1 MVKVSNGCKI
11 TIIIQKHFLIK
22 IMTNDIEIIQG
33 DDTTIRFTI
42 TDQNGNAVDLSSAN
56 LVFSAIEDFDSVS
69 KAMTA
74 TTVSGLH
81 TSPASGISYVF
92 LSHSVTNIDPGNYF
106 WDIELQY
113 GNGMINSVK
122 HGKLTV
128 ISDVT

>member
-1 MVKVSNGCKI
+1 
-11 TIIIQKHFLIK
+11 
-22 IMTNDIEIIQG
+22 MTNDIEIIQG

-42 TDQNGNAVDLSSAN
+42 TDQDGSPVDLSSAN
-56 LVFSAIEDFDSVS
+56 LVFSVIEDFDSVT
-69 KAMTA
+69 KTITE

-81 TSPASGISYVF
+81 TEPASGLTYVF
-92 LSHSVTNIDPGNYF
+92 LPHADTNIDPGNYF

-128 ISDVT
+128 VQDVT

>member
-1 MVKVSNGCKI
+1 
-11 TIIIQKHFLIK
+11 
-22 IMTNDIEIIQG
+22 MTNDLEIIQG

-42 TDQNGNAVDLSSAN
+42 TDQDGLPVNLATAN
-56 LVFSAIEDFDSVS
+56 LVFSVIEDFDSVS
-69 KAMTA
+69 KAITA
-74 TTVSGLH
+74 TTASGLH
-81 TSPASGISYVF
+81 TEPASGLTYVF
-92 LSHSVTNIDPGNYF
+92 LAHTVTNVDPGNYF